1 MRLPYDLTAAIR
13 HLRRVDPILAP
24 IIRRG
29 APCNLQRDASA
40 DLFAWL
46 LKSIIGQ
53 QLHVKVAAII
63 HDRVCTAIGEPLSAT
78 ACARVSDADLRA
90 AGLSAA
96 KLIAIR
102 DLSRQCL
109 TGAVPTARQ
118 IARLDDEALIQRLTT
133 IRGVGVWTV
142 HMILIFRLG
151 RPDVMPI
158 GDFAIRQAF
167 DRLYSPPEVR
177 AKPAEI
183 LTRTESWR
191 PFRSVG
197 AWYLWESLRL
207 PRRAAVTLD

>member
-1 MRLPYDLTAAIR
+1 MRLPYRLADAIR
-13 HLRRVDPILAP
+13 HLRSVDPKLASV
-24 IIRRG
+24 IRTG
-29 APCNLQRDASA
+29 APCDLQRDQPI

-63 HDRVCTAIGEPLSAT
+63 HARVCAVIGEPVSA
-78 ACARVSDADLRA
+78 ASCAQISDVELRA

-102 DLSRQCL
+102 DLTERCL
-109 TGAVPTARQ
+109 EGTVPTARQ
-118 IARLDDEALIQRLTT
+118 IARLSDDALIQRLTA
-133 IRGVGVWTV
+133 IRGVGAWTV

-151 RPDVMPI
+151 RPDVMPV

-167 DRLYSPPEVR
+167 DRLYSHPAVR

-183 LTRTESWR
+183 LTQTEAWR

-197 AWYLWESLRL
+197 AWYLWESLRP
-207 PRRAAVTLD
+207 PRVP